1 MGASAHLSTALT
13 VRHAAPPGSQLRHR
27 HTHREGAVNDGD
39 VSVILG

>member
-1 MGASAHLSTALT
+1 MGAVLTSQQHVT
-13 VRHAAPPGSQLRHR
+13 VRHAAPPGSQLHHH